1 MNIELEKVN
10 GELVPA
16 KITYQGNWDIPFHK
30 TERASF
36 LIVQKDYTQPPNPLK
51 GER

>member
-1 MNIELEKVN
+1 MNIECNNFN
-10 GELVPA
+10 GQLLPT

-36 LIVQKDYTQPPNPLK
+36 LIVHKNYRK
-51 GER
+51 EK